1 MSPEV
6 IAVCQQLLKEGKSVS
21 TGMLKSRLPG
31 NTPFTEIVKA
41 VQYCKQN
48 PSAITE
54 LKPTQNSAPKK
65 TASSDAERIQRLEQR
80 IEALEQRLNQ
90 LEKGQSC

>member
-31 NTPFTEIVKA
+31 KTPFTEIVKA

-54 LKPTQNSAPKK
+54 LKPSNSSATKK
-65 TASSDAERIQRLEQR
+65 TPSSDAERIQLLEQR
-80 IEALEQRLNQ
+80 IKLLEQRLSQ
-90 LEKGQSC
+90 LEQNQSY